1 MFNMNTQWHATIKD
15 MPYKVVFGQSPRA
28 ALFPDAAKQIVQ
40 EEDLQGITASK
51 ESAEPVLPTTTSD
64 AMKEKAPQTWVVKKE
79 KVLTWTSSLPS
90 SPASSPPISPKHTD
104 SPVPSPPACLKQ
116 PEAPRTL
123 APLAHVSPTSSTSS
137 SSSGLPSLPS
147 SPVIVETIITPPS
160 AVIPAATISSA
171 APDHLAFESLSSREG
186 PATFKCK
193 EPDSPET
200 THESIRKKA
209 RENTVHSAIKMSSY
223 YNKTKCTKAD
233 DFKEGDMV
241 SFMVPKID
249 RCSTDLQRIPGV
261 IHSVSGGDQVKY
273 YKVATSV
280 GMIKNKFRSGD
291 LTTFSG
297 TITPNTDKELSVR
310 EAALQ
315 TNAANK
321 FTVNRCK
328 CKGKCNS
335 GLCSCVKSNINC
347 TNHCHPGRIC
357 ENTCK
362 RLSGKK
368 EPKLHHK
375 DITTLK
381 SPLGWLTDNHM
392 FLANY
397 VLKKEYPY
405 AKGLQDTLLQQNLSW
420 DVPTGEFVQILH
432 TEGNHWITIS
442 NINVSDTPGFSA
454 NTVNVYDSLYKG
466 ISQETKSLIGE
477 YHQGDKVKI
486 NIMNVQQQENGSDCG
501 VFAIAFAKTILA
513 GIDPTMEYFT
523 NARSHLISSLIQGSI
538 PKFPSVPAKREPQ
551 ILERTTHYKLKP
563 VVRTGK
569 EYKLDILS
577 QF

>member
-1 MFNMNTQWHATIKD
+1 M
-15 MPYKVVFGQSPRA
+15 
-28 ALFPDAAKQIVQ
+28 
-40 EEDLQGITASK
+40 
-51 ESAEPVLPTTTSD
+51 
-64 AMKEKAPQTWVVKKE
+64 
-79 KVLTWTSSLPS
+79 
-90 SPASSPPISPKHTD
+90 
-104 SPVPSPPACLKQ
+104 
-116 PEAPRTL
+116 
-123 APLAHVSPTSSTSS
+123 
-137 SSSGLPSLPS
+137 
-147 SPVIVETIITPPS
+147 
-160 AVIPAATISSA
+160 IPAATISSA

-186 PATFKCK
+186 PATFKHK

-347 TNHCHPGRIC
+347 TNHCHQGRIC
-357 ENTCK
+357 EK
-362 RLSGKK
+362 RNPNFITRIS
-368 EPKLHHK
+368 LH
-375 DITTLK
+375 
-381 SPLGWLTDNHM
+381 
-392 FLANY
+392 
-397 VLKKEYPY
+397 
-405 AKGLQDTLLQQNLSW
+405 
-420 DVPTGEFVQILH
+420 
-432 TEGNHWITIS
+432 
-442 NINVSDTPGFSA
+442 
-454 NTVNVYDSLYKG
+454 
-466 ISQETKSLIGE
+466 
-477 YHQGDKVKI
+477 
-486 NIMNVQQQENGSDCG
+486 
-501 VFAIAFAKTILA
+501 
-513 GIDPTMEYFT
+513 
-523 NARSHLISSLIQGSI
+523 
-538 PKFPSVPAKREPQ
+538 
-551 ILERTTHYKLKP
+551 
-563 VVRTGK
+563 
-569 EYKLDILS
+569 
-577 QF
+577 